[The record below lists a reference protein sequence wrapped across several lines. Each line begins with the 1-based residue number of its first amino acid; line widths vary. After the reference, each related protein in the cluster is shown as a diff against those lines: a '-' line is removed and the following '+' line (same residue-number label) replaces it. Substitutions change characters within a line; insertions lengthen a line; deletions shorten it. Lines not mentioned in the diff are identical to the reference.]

1 MKSGAM
7 ILVID
12 DEPQIRRFLRIS
24 LETYGYSVKEA
35 VNGKD
40 GYSALF
46 NYKPD
51 IIILD
56 LELPDIN
63 GLDLLKKI
71 RESSEIPIII
81 LTVCNDESDKIAL
94 LDNGADDYLTKPF
107 SLGELNSRIKVALRH
122 KINTNKTGEIF
133 QSGDLKIDFSNRTVL
148 KNGKEVKL
156 TPTEYSILL
165 IVIKYTDKVV
175 TQTYI
180 LKEIW
185 GPTFEVE
192 TQYLRVYI
200 LQLRKKIEDNPSK
213 PEIIITEPGV
223 GYRFVSKK

>member
-1 MKSGAM
+1 M
-7 ILVID
+7 
-12 DEPQIRRFLRIS
+12 
-24 LETYGYSVKEA
+24 
-35 VNGKD
+35 
-40 GYSALF
+40 
-46 NYKPD
+46 
-51 IIILD
+51 
-56 LELPDIN
+56 
-63 GLDLLKKI
+63 
-71 RESSEIPIII
+71 
-81 LTVCNDESDKIAL
+81 
-94 LDNGADDYLTKPF
+94 
-107 SLGELNSRIKVALRH
+107 ALRH